1 MFESPG
7 WNHPCC
13 QTVHLKTHKWVERSC
28 IAWRAFKV
36 VRRFL
41 ENFQYMKTMEETEPQ
56 GEKIEQL
63 IEQLISNTSN
73 HRKK

>member
-1 MFESPG
+1 
-7 WNHPCC
+7 
-13 QTVHLKTHKWVERSC
+13 
-28 IAWRAFKV
+28 
-36 VRRFL
+36 
-41 ENFQYMKTMEETEPQ
+41 MKTMEETEPQ